1 MMDFKKKPGR
11 ITLIGLLLTLGLVWS
26 VAAEPVWSGNA
37 SVDSTEFINF
47 VEDTPLAGASSSF
60 TRNTVVEVTNPQN
73 GRTIE
78 VTIVKRAPRPGV
90 FLVLSGQ
97 AGEALDFPADQVIP
111 VQVRVVVDKEESGY
125 DSRFESSDPDVNP
138 AVNLPDS
145 EASALVPP
153 DPEAAAVSGDVSAA
167 PSPTES
173 GEVLSAD
180 TDMGD
185 AAPETDS
192 FLDEP
197 VPVPLPAEPE
207 ELLVLEEE
215 APEEGAALPEETEE
229 SVPEITEEE
238 PAPAAAD
245 NPVIDSIA
253 EVPAEM
259 IPENLDED
267 NVIYFLTPSD
277 FRPPVDPVETVE
289 EEIVPVYVER
299 DVLEDQI
306 ADQLKNGSSY
316 IQLGAYT
323 SAEIVYSEMESIA
336 SRYPMIVWT
345 DKVDDKTVY
354 KLLIGP
360 LTSDE
365 TGVLVYRFRAG
376 GYPDLFLY
384 KP

>member
-1 MMDFKKKPGR
+1 M
-11 ITLIGLLLTLGLVWS
+11 S
-26 VAAEPVWSGNA
+26 
-37 SVDSTEFINF
+37 
-47 VEDTPLAGASSSF
+47 
-60 TRNTVVEVTNPQN
+60 
-73 GRTIE
+73 
-78 VTIVKRAPRPGV
+78 
-90 FLVLSGQ
+90 
-97 AGEALDFPADQVIP
+97 
-111 VQVRVVVDKEESGY
+111 
-125 DSRFESSDPDVNP
+125 
-138 AVNLPDS
+138 
-145 EASALVPP
+145 
-153 DPEAAAVSGDVSAA
+153 
-167 PSPTES
+167 
-173 GEVLSAD
+173 
-180 TDMGD
+180 
-185 AAPETDS
+185 APETDS

-207 ELLVLEEE
+207 ELLVLAEE
-215 APEEGAALPEETEE
+215 APEEGEVLSVETEE
-229 SVPEITEEE
+229 FVPEVTEGE
-238 PAPAAAD
+238 PAPVTAE
-245 NPVIDSIA
+245 NPVIDSVA
-253 EVPAEM
+253 EVPVEM
-259 IPENLDED
+259 IPDNLDED

-277 FRPPVDPVETVE
+277 FRPPVTPVETVE
-289 EEIVPVYVER
+289 EDIVPVYVER

-365 TGVLVYRFRAG
+365 TGVLAYRFRAG